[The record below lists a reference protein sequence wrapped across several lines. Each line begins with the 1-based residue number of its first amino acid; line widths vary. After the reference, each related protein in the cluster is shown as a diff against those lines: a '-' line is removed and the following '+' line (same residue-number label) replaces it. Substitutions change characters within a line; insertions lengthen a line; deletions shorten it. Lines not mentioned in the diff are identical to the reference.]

1 MNFIPFILASGSPR
15 RKQLLNQI
23 GLEFMVIP
31 SDVDEDFT
39 LDLPPE
45 AFTEH
50 WAREKA
56 KSVAKIH
63 PDSLIV
69 GADTIVVLD
78 GNILGKP
85 KDKKDSFNML
95 QSLSGKTH
103 EVITGV
109 SFISLEQELD
119 HTFNERTFV
128 SFNTLS
134 DRDIN
139 SYIDIYNPLDKA
151 GSYGIQDWFSVHIHR
166 VEGCYYNVMGL
177 PLSSFYSYF
186 KSVSAFLINHDHHH

>member
-23 GLEFMVIP
+23 GLEFTVIP

-134 DRDIN
+134 DRDIK

>member
-23 GLEFMVIP
+23 GLEFTVIP
-31 SDVDEDFT
+31 SNVDEDFT

-134 DRDIN
+134 DMDIN

>member
-23 GLEFMVIP
+23 GLEFTVIP
-31 SDVDEDFT
+31 SDVDENFT

>member
-23 GLEFMVIP
+23 GLEFTVIP

-119 HTFNERTFV
+119 HTFNERTLV

-186 KSVSAFLINHDHHH
+186 KSVSAFLIKHDHHH

>member
-23 GLEFMVIP
+23 GLEFTVIP

-78 GNILGKP
+78 ENILGKP

-109 SFISLEQELD
+109 SFISLKQELD

>member
-23 GLEFMVIP
+23 GLEFTVIP
-31 SDVDEDFT
+31 SNVDEDFT

-63 PDSLIV
+63 LDSLIV

>member
-23 GLEFMVIP
+23 GLEFTVIP